1 MDEGRRDHILDI
13 ILDTALDA
21 VLDIGGAPSPPD
33 PGQTVQRILARR
45 EDYGITRL
53 GSITGLDRIGIPV
66 VQVVRPRSRSVA
78 VSQGKGLTFALAAI
92 SGLMES
98 LEGWASERIA
108 PERIFTA
115 SLRDME
121 RGDWSHLGAGRGA
134 ETLSWIDGLD
144 LFSGRKIAV
153 PLALVDS
160 AYIVPSPH
168 PHWLARDTTGLAAG
182 TSLQGA
188 VLHACLEAL
197 ERQARCTAMKTPHFF
212 DRFQIDSRSVQRGS
226 AGEIIRRLSK
236 AGFVVGIWQI
246 PTPHALPVYWCHV
259 MEDAS
264 RAPFAPLPAEG
275 FGCDFSH
282 DRALTSA
289 LLESCQS
296 RLGVISAAR
305 DDISAELYGHAD
317 AAELTAWRAE
327 LTRGGRPYVC
337 EEGSAAG
344 SRSIRMAIEAL
355 KLAGAQ
361 AAALVVLHSDDR
373 VPLHVVRVVAPP
385 LETNAEADLAL

>member
-1 MDEGRRDHILDI
+1 M
-13 ILDTALDA
+13 
-21 VLDIGGAPSPPD
+21 DIGMLDNIADILSDTELPSPPD
-33 PGQTVQRILARR
+33 PRQTLQRILARR
-45 EDYGITRL
+45 QEYGITRL
-53 GSITGLDRIGIPV
+53 GSITGLDWIGIPV

-78 VSQGKGLTFALAAI
+78 VSQGKGLTFPLAAI
-92 SGLMES
+92 SGVMES

-115 SLRDME
+115 SLRAMNAG
-121 RGDWSHLGAGRGA
+121 GDWSHLGVGRDEA
-134 ETLSWIDGLD
+134 MLSWIAGLD
-144 LFSGRKIAV
+144 LLSGRQMAV
-153 PLALVDS
+153 PLALVDT

-168 PHWLARDTTGLAAG
+168 PHWIARDTTGLAAG

-188 VLHACLEAL
+188 VMHACLEIL

-212 DRFQIDSRSVQRGS
+212 DRFQIDARSVRSGS
-226 AGEIIRRLSK
+226 AGDILQLLTK

-246 PTPHALPVYWCHV
+246 PAPHALPVYWCHV

-282 DRALTSA
+282 NGALTSA
-289 LLESCQS
+289 LLEACQS

-305 DDISAELYGHAD
+305 DDIRTELYGHAD
-317 AAELTAWRAE
+317 AMELAAWRGQLA
-327 LTRGGRPYVC
+327 RGSRPFPTDR
-337 EEGSAAG
+337 SAAEE
-344 SRSIRMAIEAL
+344 RSLRPVFDAMR
-355 KLAGAQ
+355 LAGAK

-373 VPLHVVRVVAPP
+373 IPLHVVRVAAPP
-385 LETNAEADLAL
+385 LETNPEADLAR

>member
-1 MDEGRRDHILDI
+1 MLDNIADILS
-13 ILDTALDA
+13 DTEL
-21 VLDIGGAPSPPD
+21 PSPPD
-33 PGQTVQRILARR
+33 PRQTLQRILARR
-45 EDYGITRL
+45 QEYGITRL
-53 GSITGLDRIGIPV
+53 GSITGLDWIGIPV

-78 VSQGKGLTFALAAI
+78 VSQGKGLTFPLAAI
-92 SGLMES
+92 SGVMES

-115 SLRDME
+115 SLRAMNAG
-121 RGDWSHLGAGRGA
+121 GDWSHLGVGRDEA
-134 ETLSWIDGLD
+134 MLSWIAGLD
-144 LFSGRKIAV
+144 LLSGRQMAV
-153 PLALVDS
+153 PLALVDT

-168 PHWLARDTTGLAAG
+168 PHWIARDTTGLAAG

-188 VLHACLEAL
+188 VMHACLEIL

-212 DRFQIDSRSVQRGS
+212 DRFQIDARSVRSGS
-226 AGEIIRRLSK
+226 AGDILQLLTK

-246 PTPHALPVYWCHV
+246 PAPHALPVYWCHV

-282 DRALTSA
+282 NGALTSA
-289 LLESCQS
+289 LLEACQS

-305 DDISAELYGHAD
+305 DDIRTELYGHAD
-317 AAELTAWRAE
+317 AMELAAWRGQLA
-327 LTRGGRPYVC
+327 RGSRPFPTDR
-337 EEGSAAG
+337 SAAEE
-344 SRSIRMAIEAL
+344 RSLRPVFDAMR
-355 KLAGAQ
+355 LAGAK

-373 VPLHVVRVVAPP
+373 IPLHVVRVAAPP
-385 LETNAEADLAL
+385 LETNPEADLAR

>member
-1 MDEGRRDHILDI
+1 M
-13 ILDTALDA
+13 
-21 VLDIGGAPSPPD
+21 DIGMLDNIADILSDTELPSPPD
-33 PGQTVQRILARR
+33 PRQTLQRILARR
-45 EDYGITRL
+45 QEYGITRL
-53 GSITGLDRIGIPV
+53 GSITGLDWIGIPV

-78 VSQGKGLTFALAAI
+78 VSQGKGLTFPLAAI
-92 SGLMES
+92 SGVMES

-115 SLRDME
+115 SLRAMNAG
-121 RGDWSHLGAGRGA
+121 GDWSHLGVDRDEAM
-134 ETLSWIDGLD
+134 LSWIAGLD
-144 LFSGRKIAV
+144 LLSGRQMAV
-153 PLALVDS
+153 PLALVDT

-168 PHWLARDTTGLAAG
+168 PHWIARDTTGLAAG

-188 VLHACLEAL
+188 VMHACLEIL

-212 DRFQIDSRSVQRGS
+212 DRFQIDARSVRSGS
-226 AGEIIRRLSK
+226 AGDILQLLTK

-246 PTPHALPVYWCHV
+246 PAPHALPVYWCHV

-282 DRALTSA
+282 NGALTSA
-289 LLESCQS
+289 LLEACQS

-305 DDISAELYGHAD
+305 DDIRTELYGHAD
-317 AAELTAWRAE
+317 AMELAAWRGQLA
-327 LTRGGRPYVC
+327 RGSRPFPTDR
-337 EEGSAAG
+337 SAAEE
-344 SRSIRMAIEAL
+344 RSLRPVFDAMR
-355 KLAGAQ
+355 LAGAK

-373 VPLHVVRVVAPP
+373 IPLHVVRVAAPP
-385 LETNAEADLAL
+385 LETNPEADLAR

>member
-1 MDEGRRDHILDI
+1 M
-13 ILDTALDA
+13 
-21 VLDIGGAPSPPD
+21 DIGMLDNIADILSDTELPSPPD
-33 PGQTVQRILARR
+33 PRQTLQRILARR
-45 EDYGITRL
+45 QEYGITRL
-53 GSITGLDRIGIPV
+53 GSITGLDWIGIPI

-78 VSQGKGLTFALAAI
+78 VSQGKGLTFPLAAI
-92 SGLMES
+92 SGVMES

-115 SLRDME
+115 SLRAMNAG
-121 RGDWSHLGAGRGA
+121 GDWSHLGVGRDEA
-134 ETLSWIDGLD
+134 MLSWIAGLD
-144 LFSGRKIAV
+144 LLSGRQMAV
-153 PLALVDS
+153 PLALVDT

-168 PHWLARDTTGLAAG
+168 PHWIARDTTGLAAG

-188 VLHACLEAL
+188 VMHACLEIL

-212 DRFQIDSRSVQRGS
+212 DRFQIDARSVRSGS
-226 AGEIIRRLSK
+226 AGDILQLLTK

-246 PTPHALPVYWCHV
+246 PAPHALPVYWCHV

-282 DRALTSA
+282 NGALTSA
-289 LLESCQS
+289 LLEACQS

-305 DDISAELYGHAD
+305 DDIRTELYGHAD
-317 AAELTAWRAE
+317 AMELAAWRGQLA
-327 LTRGGRPYVC
+327 RGSRPFPTDR
-337 EEGSAAG
+337 SAAEE
-344 SRSIRMAIEAL
+344 RSLRPVFDAMR
-355 KLAGAQ
+355 LAGAK

-373 VPLHVVRVVAPP
+373 IPLHVVRVAAPP
-385 LETNAEADLAL
+385 LETNPEADLAR